1 MSNAPTEVKE
11 KQHRYM
17 IRKCK
22 PIQFR
27 LTQEQWE
34 MLTKVATR
42 YGDRPNN
49 VARMIFLNGLRTESE
64 S

>member
-1 MSNAPTEVKE
+1 MDNETKE
-11 KQHRYM
+11 KQHRYL

-34 MLTKVATR
+34 KLTSIATSR

-49 VARMIFLNGLRTESE
+49 VARMIFLNGLRAEPDA
-64 S
+64 

>member
-1 MSNAPTEVKE
+1 MSTEQTEVK
-11 KQHRYM
+11 HRYM
-17 IRKCK
+17 IRKCR

-34 MLTKVATR
+34 KLTAIATAR

-49 VARMIFLNGLRTESE
+49 VARMIFLNGLRAEPE
-64 S
+64 A